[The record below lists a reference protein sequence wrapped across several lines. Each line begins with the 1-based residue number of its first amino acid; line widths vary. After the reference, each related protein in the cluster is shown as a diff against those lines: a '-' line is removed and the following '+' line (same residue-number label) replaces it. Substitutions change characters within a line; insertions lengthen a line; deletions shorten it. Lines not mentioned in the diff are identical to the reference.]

1 MSQYKSVIEEL
12 FNGNV
17 MISEMLQPQGEEAD
31 LHRQVQA
38 EMAQKLQDS
47 LSKEQYKLHEKYMET
62 AYDTQGD
69 EVYKAYLQGIYLGL
83 RLMAESFYNSEL

>member
-1 MSQYKSVIEEL
+1 MSQYKSVIEEM

-38 EMAQKLQDS
+38 ELAQKLQDN
-47 LSKEQYKLHEKYMET
+47 LSNEQYKLHEKNMEP
-62 AYDTQGD
+62 AYDTCND
-69 EVYKAYLQGIYLGL
+69 EVYKAYFQDIYLGL
-83 RLMAESFYNSEL
+83 RIMAESFYNSEM